1 MWPDEHCPLA
11 LSGNGQLLERKLD
24 VCTLKLQY
32 VCTMCNQPV
41 LFMHV
46 KQGQIMCPKINSK
59 SSEQIG
65 LTNTK

>member
-1 MWPDEHCPLA
+1 
-11 LSGNGQLLERKLD
+11 
-24 VCTLKLQY
+24 
-32 VCTMCNQPV
+32 MCNQPV

-65 LTNTK
+65 LTNTKWKLQEFIPFNRNFFY